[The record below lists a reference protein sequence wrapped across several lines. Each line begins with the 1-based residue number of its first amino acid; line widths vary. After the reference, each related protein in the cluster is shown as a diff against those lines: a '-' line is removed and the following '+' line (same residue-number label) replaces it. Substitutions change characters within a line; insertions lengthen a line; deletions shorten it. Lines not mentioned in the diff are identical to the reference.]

1 MKHMFMSFETMFVY
15 FLGMTNYVSSAPP
28 IPRRYVAFTATFSK
42 QHTIQQIYEF
52 LCTKVRF
59 IREDIR
65 LWKIGNK
72 DDVSFLLYTFLDM
85 KYLRGSILT
94 YFIFRYLW
102 Y

>member
-72 DDVSFLLYTFLDM
+72 DDVSFLLGPNF
-85 KYLRGSILT
+85 
-94 YFIFRYLW
+94 
-102 Y
+102 